1 MLGLKSESRGISP
14 ANSQNKEAPSIRGLL
29 EHEFGK
35 HGFVERGFSPPWKLT
50 LVLIIPSKKGSTKDC
65 SFFSSLE
72 IMPIGNIFHAWRLRF
87 SHLFFMDNSMM
98 ASLATNK
105 DGEGAKKKSMYNL
118 KLTSAQVDKLGSVHK
133 PVDGQAGRYSMRDML
148 LMGTP

>member
-1 MLGLKSESRGISP
+1 MLGLKSESREFPQPIL
-14 ANSQNKEAPSIRGLL
+14 KIRKHRRYAGLL

-35 HGFVERGFSPPWKLT
+35 HGFVERGFSPPWKLS

-65 SFFSSLE
+65 SFFRLLE
-72 IMPIGNIFHAWRLRF
+72 IMPIGNIFHVAVAF

-118 KLTSAQVDKLGSVHK
+118 EIDFRTSG
-133 PVDGQAGRYSMRDML
+133 
-148 LMGTP
+148 